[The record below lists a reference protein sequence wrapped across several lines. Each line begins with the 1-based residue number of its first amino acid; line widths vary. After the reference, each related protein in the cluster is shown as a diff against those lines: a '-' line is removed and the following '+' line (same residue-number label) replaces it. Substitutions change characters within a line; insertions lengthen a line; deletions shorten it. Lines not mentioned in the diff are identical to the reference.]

1 MRAMDPIRI
10 AILAVFGAALLPSCA
25 PRTAAVAGRAGPE
38 ATSSAT
44 PAVGTDID
52 SWSKAYPTEAA
63 MMAKSEKMLPSPS
76 GYDGSVPVEKAIA
89 QPEMGINYKGSAY
102 AASFKEKRGHFYS
115 WADISTTKR
124 LNDKTPA
131 SCITCKT
138 PDIAKVFGDRGW
150 AYAAEPAMAY
160 IKEKHPAIDC
170 FSCHDPA
177 TRRLRVIV
185 PSFGEAMKVRGID
198 ISKATPK
205 DMESYVCA
213 QCHSTY
219 FIDPRT
225 DRVVPPWGKGLN
237 PEAMY
242 AYYASRPSGFDK
254 DFVQPDSGVAVLKAR
269 HPDYELFSGGV
280 HASAGVSCVD
290 CHMPY
295 VTADG
300 ARVRQHWV
308 TSPLRDVGSSC
319 LQCHR
324 DKTEAW
330 AKGRVK
336 YIQDSVFSLQ
346 RIAGRAVAE
355 AHGAIAAVSRE
366 QAVPASALDPAREL
380 LRQAQWYWD
389 YVASANS
396 TGFHDPVQAE
406 RSLAL
411 SIDLARRAEASAR
424 APSSEIGSRP

>member
-1 MRAMDPIRI
+1 MRDGSSERC
-10 AILAVFGAALLPSCA
+10 ALLAAAVAVLLLSCA
-25 PRTAAVAGRAGPE
+25 PRTAAIAGRGSPDAG
-38 ATSSAT
+38 SSAS
-44 PAVGTDID
+44 PVLGTDID
-52 SWSKAYPTEAA
+52 SWVKAYPTESA
-63 MMAKSEKMLPSPS
+63 MMARGERMLPSPS
-76 GYDGSVPVEKAIA
+76 GYDGSVPVEKAVA
-89 QPEMGINYKGSAY
+89 QPEMGVNYKGSAY
-102 AASFKEKRGHFYS
+102 AASFREKRGHVYS
-115 WADISTTKR
+115 WADISATKR
-124 LNDKTPA
+124 VNDRTPA

-138 PDIAKVFGDRGW
+138 PDIAKLFAAKGW
-150 AYAAEPAMAY
+150 GYASEPAMAF
-160 IKEKHPAIDC
+160 IKEGHPAIDC
-170 FSCHDPA
+170 FSCHDPG
-177 TRRLRVIV
+177 TRQLRVIV
-185 PSFGEAMKVRGID
+185 PSFGEAMKARGVD
-198 ISKATPK
+198 IAKAAPK
-205 DMESYVCA
+205 DLESYVCA

-219 FIDPRT
+219 FIEPKT
-225 DRVVPPWGKGLN
+225 DRVVAPWGKGLG

-295 VTADG
+295 VTDDG

-308 TSPLRDVGSSC
+308 TSPLRDVASSC

-336 YIQDSVFSLQ
+336 YVQDSVFSLQ
-346 RIAGRAVAE
+346 RIAGQAVAE
-355 AHGAIAAVSRE
+355 AHGAIAAASRG
-366 QAVPASALDPAREL
+366 ATVPSPALAPSREL

-396 TGFHDPVQAE
+396 TGFHDPVQAQ

-411 SIDLARRAEASAR
+411 SIDLARRAEAAAR
-424 APSSEIGSRP
+424 GQAAPPR